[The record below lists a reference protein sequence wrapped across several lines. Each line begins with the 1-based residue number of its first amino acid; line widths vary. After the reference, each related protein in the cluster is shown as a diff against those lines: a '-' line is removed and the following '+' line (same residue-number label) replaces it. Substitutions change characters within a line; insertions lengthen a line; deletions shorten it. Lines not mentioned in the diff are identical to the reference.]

1 MASNG
6 AYEAPI
12 NAGLLSAN
20 EFVELMMQRLT
31 ENTWYCTSVNNS
43 PGQAPAG
50 QAFTRHCMLR
60 LAPSLLQ
67 CNASEAPKWV

>member
-43 PGQAPAG
+43 PAG
-50 QAFTRHCMLR
+50 RR
-60 LAPSLLQ
+60 LLDRPSRDTV
-67 CNASEAPKWV
+67 CCA